1 MNRQELVKRRAVKR
15 ILYAF
20 RRIHGVPADLYK
32 VTVGTPDYETGNL
45 GVSRTKVSLPQVI
58 TGSVDL
64 MKKFEYDLGYVKAN
78 SNFTYG
84 ATFETGD
91 RVAIIDGC
99 YLNGYSIQQKDYI
112 VYDTTRYDMVK
123 IHKMDGG
130 VGHILHLRVTKGQ
143 KTNQILERK
152 IISQLPTTQE
162 MTYEF

>member
-1 MNRQELVKRRAVKR
+1 MNRQELVKRRTVKR

-20 RRIHGVPADLYK
+20 RRLHGVPADLYK
-32 VTVGTPDYETGNL
+32 VVVTNPDYATGRL

-84 ATFETGD
+84 LTFEIGD
-91 RVAIIDGC
+91 RIAIVDGC
-99 YLNGYSIQQKDYI
+99 YLSGYQIQQKDYI

-123 IHKMDGG
+123 IHRMDASLGY
-130 VGHILHLRVTKGQ
+130 ILHLRVTKGQ
-143 KTNQILERK
+143 VTNQIIDK
-152 IISQLPTTQE
+152 KVISQFPIDQE
-162 MTYEF
+162 ISYEL